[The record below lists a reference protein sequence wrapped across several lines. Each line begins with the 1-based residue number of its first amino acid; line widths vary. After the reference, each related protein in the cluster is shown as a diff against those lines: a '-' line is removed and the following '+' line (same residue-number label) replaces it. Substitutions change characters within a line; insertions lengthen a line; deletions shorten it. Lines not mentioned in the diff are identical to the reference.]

1 MKKKKT
7 IDPELKL
14 ILTELEEVV
23 MRLGFKV
30 RYEKGDFEGG
40 YCMLR
45 ELNLIVVNNR
55 NEMERRIA
63 NVCRCVKE
71 IGVNDIFIKPG
82 LREIIE
88 NESARPKP
96 KEPDEKSVNEIN
108 DEKKPT
114 GEVKA
119 ESEA

>member
-45 ELNLIVVNNR
+45 DSHLIVVNNR
-55 NEMERRIA
+55 NEMEKRISI
-63 NVCRCVKE
+63 VCKCVKQ
-71 IGVNDIFIKPG
+71 IGVNDIYVKPN

-88 NESARPKP
+88 TESARPKADGP
-96 KEPDEKSVNEIN
+96 GEETEKEPEEKIE
-108 DEKKPT
+108 
-114 GEVKA
+114 GETKA
-119 ESEA
+119 